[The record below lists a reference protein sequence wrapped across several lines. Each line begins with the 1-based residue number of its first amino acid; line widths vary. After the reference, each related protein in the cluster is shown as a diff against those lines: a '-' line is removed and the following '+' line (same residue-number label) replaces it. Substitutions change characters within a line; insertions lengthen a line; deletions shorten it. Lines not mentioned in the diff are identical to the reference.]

1 MQNNIN
7 TYTTQYPNICRGGNG
22 QGFAN
27 RSEEVTRMA
36 EAFSTANKGE
46 YLKPTTI
53 AGFIFARITSNYLQG
68 IQTPISDLVFSHALS
83 TGTGTVS
90 ACKTPKYPDFL
101 KSFERVGNYLRTIN
115 DVVSPLGIEV
125 TVLQNADNGEYY
137 VNLY

>member
-1 MQNNIN
+1 
-7 TYTTQYPNICRGGNG
+7 
-22 QGFAN
+22 
-27 RSEEVTRMA
+27 MA
-36 EAFSTANKGE
+36 EAFSAANKGE

-68 IQTPISDLVFSHALS
+68 VQTPVSDLVQVHAQS

-90 ACKTPKYPDFL
+90 AVKTPKYPDFL

-115 DVVSPLGIEV
+115 EVISPLQYEV
-125 TVLQNADNGEYY
+125 TVLQNDDGGYY

>member
-1 MQNNIN
+1 MQDKQ
-7 TYTTQYPNICRGGNG
+7 YTTQYPNISRGTNGNG
-22 QGFAN
+22 FNQRTG
-27 RSEEVTRMA
+27 EVSRMA
-36 EAFSTANKGE
+36 EAFSAANKGE

-68 IQTPISDLVFSHALS
+68 VQTPVSDLVQVHAQS

-90 ACKTPKYPDFL
+90 AVKTPKYPDFL

-115 DVVSPLGIEV
+115 EVISPLQYEV
-125 TVLQNADNGEYY
+125 TVLQNDDGGYY